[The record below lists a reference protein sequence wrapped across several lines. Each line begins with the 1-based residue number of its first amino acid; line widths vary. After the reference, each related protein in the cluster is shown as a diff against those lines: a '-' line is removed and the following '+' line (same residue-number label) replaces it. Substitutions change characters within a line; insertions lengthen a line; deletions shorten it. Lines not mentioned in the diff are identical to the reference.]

1 MISLLRSHHPDM
13 HQFTQYQQQ
22 QQQQQLQQQ
31 AQQDYHHRHHFQQE
45 AQAPYPPVGASSN
58 YAPIFEPNN
67 NNQPNQRPNQQAI
80 NRDSYVAQE
89 SNSAPLIDFSAQ
101 TLPDNEDEGYAESA
115 PAKGLTFHFGGGP
128 MGGGGQVMTS
138 PLGIFK
144 TLLLPLLPKP
154 RMNLNGKVVFGVVLE
169 KGVGF
174 GKQKH
179 LPPPPPPPYHGHHF
193 GKRK

>member
-1 MISLLRSHHPDM
+1 M
-13 HQFTQYQQQ
+13 HQFVYNQ
-22 QQQQQLQQQ
+22 QQQ
-31 AQQDYHHRHHFQQE
+31 AQQHHQQ
-45 AQAPYPPVGASSN
+45 QSHQQPVAAASN
-58 YAPIFEPNN
+58 YAPVFEPI
-67 NNQPNQRPNQQAI
+67 NNQPIQRPNQEI
-80 NRDSYVAQE
+80 NRDGYVAQE
-89 SNSAPLIDFSAQ
+89 SGPPPLVDFSAQ
-101 TLPDNEDEGYAESA
+101 TLPDDEPEGYQESA

-128 MGGGGQVMTS
+128 MGGGGQLMTS

-179 LPPPPPPPYHGHHF
+179 PPPPPPPAYHHF